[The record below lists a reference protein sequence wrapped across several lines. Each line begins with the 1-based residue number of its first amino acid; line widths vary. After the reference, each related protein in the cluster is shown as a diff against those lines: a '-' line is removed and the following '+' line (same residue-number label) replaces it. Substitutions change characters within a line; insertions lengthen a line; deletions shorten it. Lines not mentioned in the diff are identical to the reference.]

1 MLLRLPKYDLILK
14 YLPGNNMY
22 VADTLS
28 RANLKTVVNK
38 NDEMENE
45 IKTMIHTI

>member
-1 MLLRLPKYDLILK
+1 
-14 YLPGNNMY
+14 MY

-38 NDEMENE
+38 NDEMEDD
-45 IKTMIHTI
+45 IKTMKHTI